1 MSRLTGA
8 ARSGRRPMIVTES
21 LNTWSKSLRAHVA
34 FAKPLRI
41 EREVSST
48 SNVAHVVA
56 QTFINYT
63 AKRPWSEGFEL
74 SHWNNQSVN
83 QVIPH

>member
-8 ARSGRRPMIVTES
+8 ARSGRKSVMVTES
-21 LNTWSKSLRAHVA
+21 LNSWSKSLHARVA

-48 SNVAHVVA
+48 SNVAHVA
-56 QTFINYT
+56 QTFINYM
-63 AKRPWSEGFEL
+63 AERPWSEGFKL

-83 QVIPH
+83 QLIRH